1 MRDENPILSFYM
13 LKLGLLAPL
22 MNDAFFFQYLFFDI
36 LVKNQVT
43 IVV

>member
-1 MRDENPILSFYM
+1 MTDKNPVLFSYM

-36 LVKNQVT
+36 FVKNQVA
-43 IVV
+43 VVV